1 MCGMSHMHKCIL
13 LCNCDS
19 LYFFVVVILARAVIY
34 TDDVI
39 RNVKQWQALTRTP
52 ERLLRAVWITKGVW
66 MTKQKIKKKVYL
78 IFTSPD
84 CSDQRQTDIFGSVSC
99 FVFGLKTFLIMC
111 VNEHKYLHNL
121 SQVCRKV
128 MYSLTHPKLTII
140 ITTLRAMHPGM
151 AEDPRRPDWACID
164 DERRFSMLINT
175 SGCGGWEAHQPCPWR
190 GDADE
195 YPQAGRCAKGM
206 QKAD

>member
-1 MCGMSHMHKCIL
+1 MRKCIL

-19 LYFFVVVILARAVIY
+19 LYFFVIVILARAVIY

-39 RNVKQWQALTRTP
+39 RNVKQWQALTQAP
-52 ERLLRAVWITKGVW
+52 AALLRAVWMTKGVW
-66 MTKQKIKKKVYL
+66 MTKQKKCLLNIYKTRLLRSKTY
-78 IFTSPD
+78 
-84 CSDQRQTDIFGSVSC
+84 RNIFGSVSC
-99 FVFGLKTFLIMC
+99 FVLGLKKTFLLIMC